1 MGAIW
6 VGSLLRVTPSVR
18 EPEPI
23 FFELVEEAAPSAENP
38 PPAESPPTPEPV
50 PATEPS
56 EEPEP
61 EIRQE
66 AVAESPSEPS
76 PVPMATPEPEAVSR
90 DEEIVA
96 PTPSP
101 PPPPPPATKPTR
113 ASEAPA
119 PASAPV
125 ERAKV
130 LSAPQALNR
139 LTPVYPRSA
148 RRKGREGTVVVEAVV
163 RESGSVESAQ
173 VVSTSGFADLDG
185 AAVKAVRKAE
195 FAPAREDG
203 VAVSGRIRLTFEF
216 RLGGE

>member
-76 PVPMATPEPEAVSR
+76 PVPAAMPEPEAVSR

-96 PTPSP
+96 PTPS
-101 PPPPPPATKPTR
+101 PPPPPATKPTR